1 MKAIYTNVV
10 QIQLIFYLRW
20 LIISVSKDNYSIL
33 KTLVGDLLCELY
45 KGSIRIMWNFQIF
58 SISGAYMTYA
68 RVIFSKASV
77 LTMTFNSTAQASV
90 TYI

>member
-33 KTLVGDLLCELY
+33 IKTLVGDLLCELY
-45 KGSIRIMWNFQIF
+45 KGSIRIMWNFQMLNF

-68 RVIFSKASV
+68 RVIFS
-77 LTMTFNSTAQASV
+77 
-90 TYI
+90 